1 MEYPDSSV
9 LLGGVTCNTP
19 RIDPL
24 CLNKRVLRENEM
36 PDVRSATLCGLY
48 LDFAPLRDCATEV
61 LSIGVRPVDLA
72 LVLPDG
78 SLTSAL
84 SILRDSERLGVAIRN
99 RLASPRSGDC
109 VGASRFAPLTGAL
122 TKTLL
127 MMGVPAYDSERLES
141 KIRNGGMLLSIRC
154 DESCVA
160 QVRNIL
166 VQTSAHEI
174 SFSGDIRKFER
185 CSIPRKAPYAPAS
198 LSDWQQRSAHA

>member
-1 MEYPDSSV
+1 MSD
-9 LLGGVTCNTP
+9 G
-19 RIDPL
+19 
-24 CLNKRVLRENEM
+24 
-36 PDVRSATLCGLY
+36 RSATLCGLY
-48 LDFAPLRDCATEV
+48 VDFGPLRDCITEV
-61 LSIGVRPVDLA
+61 MSIGVRPVDLA

-99 RLASPRSGDC
+99 RVAAPGSGGG
-109 VGASRFAPLTGAL
+109 VGASRFAPLAGAL

-141 KIRNGGMLLSIRC
+141 KVKNGGILLSIRC

-166 VQTSAHEI
+166 VQTGAHDI
-174 SFSGDIRKFER
+174 SFSRETRKFER
-185 CSIPRKAPYAPAS
+185 CSIPRKAPYTPVS
-198 LSDWQQRSAHA
+198 SSDWQHRSAHA